1 MYCISCRTCEH
12 WHSLTKNITCW
23 QTRILVTHHVTYLP
37 QVDVIVMLE
46 EGRISE
52 IGTFTE
58 LVAKRGALARLL
70 AKYAEEHPD
79 AFTQGTL
86 VSFTALYL
94 HTHTQAHTQTH
105 THARMRK
112 RTRINTHTRTYIR
125 AYTGTCTLT
134 TCLNRIRGYMVFFDM
149 SSNLIGS

>member
-1 MYCISCRTCEH
+1 M
-12 WHSLTKNITCW
+12 
-23 QTRILVTHHVTYLP
+23 THHVTYLP

-79 AFTQGTL
+79 AFTQGTH

-94 HTHTQAHTQTH
+94 HTHTHKRTRTH
-105 THARMRK
+105 TRMHARMRK
-112 RTRINTHTRTYIR
+112 RTRINTRTRTYIR

-134 TCLNRIRGYMVFFDM
+134 TRLNRIRGYMFFFDM